1 MCVRVLHEELEKK
14 KTKRG
19 AGKMI
24 RSSDAYRGEISSR
37 PFVRVRSV
45 MSPIYEVRTKELVSF
60 GAILGMVLKFG
71 SVTCRKHGE

>member
-1 MCVRVLHEELEKK
+1 
-14 KTKRG
+14 
-19 AGKMI
+19 MI
-24 RSSDAYRGEISSR
+24 RSSDAYRGEISGR
-37 PFVRVRSV
+37 PFVRVGSV